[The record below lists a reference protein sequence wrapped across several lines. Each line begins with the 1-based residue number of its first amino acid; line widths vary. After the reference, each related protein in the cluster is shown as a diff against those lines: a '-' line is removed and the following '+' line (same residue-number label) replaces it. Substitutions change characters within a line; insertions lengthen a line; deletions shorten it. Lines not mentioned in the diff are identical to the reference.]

1 MGLTDT
7 LSFPGGFLAAR
18 HRFRWWGR
26 EQVSAWQLDNA
37 RHVVRDVIR
46 RSPFFAELYR
56 GSDPRDVWRL
66 PTTNKKMMM
75 EHLGEYNTLGF
86 TREELLRFCL
96 EAERK
101 RTFTS
106 RFHGVNVGMSSGTSG
121 SRGVEMATR
130 GEESRVKAVLMSRF
144 PFPRGRKLNWAFIL
158 RVSSPAFRLNLF
170 GNRLTWVSQ
179 LDTAEGI
186 RDKLNGL
193 QPNMI
198 SAPPSMLRILARDA
212 RSGLL
217 TARPGCV
224 LSYGEVLYP
233 EVEKYIGETFGCP
246 VRQVYKSTE
255 GTIALSCRENRLHV
269 QEDLMAVQLL
279 DRGGNPTLDG
289 EPCHR
294 LVITNLVYRAQPFIR
309 YELNDVISL
318 DPRPCPCGSS
328 FRVIGRIQGR
338 CDDVFWASRRDGR
351 GLQYVFPDYI
361 SRAIISSSDG
371 IEEYQAVQQSPVE
384 VLVRILPNGKESDQ
398 RIADAVA
405 SNIARIFTD
414 YECREPE
421 VRVRFETP
429 QTRGEAGKLIRIR
442 RDFAVEEE
450 ELT

>member
-1 MGLTDT
+1 MGVVDD
-7 LSFPGGFLAAR
+7 LSFAGRFLAAR
-18 HRFRWWGR
+18 RRFHSWSR
-26 EQVSAWQLDNA
+26 ERIASWQLDSA
-37 RHVVRDVIR
+37 RRVVRSVIR
-46 RSPFFAELYR
+46 RSPFFADLYR
-56 GSDPRDVWRL
+56 DSDPDDVWRL
-66 PTTNKKMMM
+66 PITNKKMMM

-96 EAERK
+96 EAERE
-101 RTFTS
+101 RTFT
-106 RFHGVNVGMSSGTSG
+106 RRYRGVNVGMSSGTSG

-130 GEESRVKAVLMSRF
+130 GEETRVKAALLSRF
-144 PFPRGRKLNWAFIL
+144 PFPRGGKLNWAFIL

-179 LDTAEGI
+179 LGTAEGI
-186 RDKLNGL
+186 REELNRL
-193 QPNMI
+193 RPNMI
-198 SAPPSMLRILARDA
+198 SAPPSMLRILARES

-217 TARPGCV
+217 TAKPKCV

-255 GTIALSCRENRLHV
+255 GTIALSCRENRLHI
-269 QEDLMAVQLL
+269 QEDLMAVQLF
-279 DRGGNPTLDG
+279 DREGRPTPDG

-309 YELNDVISL
+309 YELNDIISL
-318 DPRPCPCGSS
+318 DPHPCPCGSS

-338 CDDVFWASRRDGR
+338 CDDVFWADRKDGG

-371 IEEYQAVQQSPVE
+371 IEEYQAVQESPGE
-384 VLVRILPNGKESDQ
+384 VLVRILPNGKEQDE
-398 RIADAVA
+398 RIAEAVA
-405 SNIARIFTD
+405 SNIIRVFTA

-429 QTRGEAGKLIRIR
+429 VTRGEAGKLIRIR
-442 RDFAVEEE
+442 RDFMVEEE
-450 ELT
+450 ILR